1 MKKRGIGKKTQF
13 WVCMSLI
20 VNYLKIV
27 NEIKPINKRLVLS
40 EKFQL
45 LKKNLLSEQC
55 FYGFEY
61 LLVHCISPI
70 PKNPF
75 RHVHI
80 LLSIHSA
87 LVAQNLSPHFSE
99 DGTNGNGKYDIRFN
113 KKKWNKF
120 FTEITYKA
128 KFSKLIRSCVYLSSH
143 MKCWSDMLFFNIFK
157 NFTYSKICYQ
167 DCNKVML

>member
-1 MKKRGIGKKTQF
+1 
-13 WVCMSLI
+13 MSLI

-27 NEIKPINKRLVLS
+27 NEIKPINKRL
-40 EKFQL
+40 
-45 LKKNLLSEQC
+45 LKKNLLYEQC

-99 DGTNGNGKYDIRFN
+99 DGTNENGKYDIRFN
-113 KKKWNKF
+113 KKNE
-120 FTEITYKA
+120 T
-128 KFSKLIRSCVYLSSH
+128 
-143 MKCWSDMLFFNIFK
+143 
-157 NFTYSKICYQ
+157 NFLLK
-167 DCNKVML
+167 

>member
-1 MKKRGIGKKTQF
+1 
-13 WVCMSLI
+13 MSLI

-99 DGTNGNGKYDIRFN
+99 DGTNENGKYDIRFN
-113 KKKWNKF
+113 KKMKQI

-143 MKCWSDMLFFNIFK
+143 MKC
-157 NFTYSKICYQ
+157 
-167 DCNKVML
+167 

>member
-1 MKKRGIGKKTQF
+1 
-13 WVCMSLI
+13 MSLI

-45 LKKNLLSEQC
+45 LKKKNLLSEQC

-80 LLSIHSA
+80 LLSMHSA
-87 LVAQNLSPHFSE
+87 LVAQNLSPHFSK
-99 DGTNGNGKYDIRFN
+99 DGTNENGKYDIRFN
-113 KKKWNKF
+113 KKNE
-120 FTEITYKA
+120 T
-128 KFSKLIRSCVYLSSH
+128 
-143 MKCWSDMLFFNIFK
+143 
-157 NFTYSKICYQ
+157 NFLLK
-167 DCNKVML
+167 

>member
-1 MKKRGIGKKTQF
+1 
-13 WVCMSLI
+13 MSLI

-27 NEIKPINKRLVLS
+27 DEIKPINKRLVLS

-99 DGTNGNGKYDIRFN
+99 DGTNENGKYDIRFN
-113 KKKWNKF
+113 KKNE
-120 FTEITYKA
+120 T
-128 KFSKLIRSCVYLSSH
+128 
-143 MKCWSDMLFFNIFK
+143 
-157 NFTYSKICYQ
+157 NFLLK
-167 DCNKVML
+167 

>member
-1 MKKRGIGKKTQF
+1 
-13 WVCMSLI
+13 MSLI
-20 VNYLKIV
+20 VNYLEIV

-45 LKKNLLSEQC
+45 LKKI
-55 FYGFEY
+55 FEY

-99 DGTNGNGKYDIRFN
+99 DGTNENGKYDIRFN
-113 KKKWNKF
+113 KKMKQF
-120 FTEITYKA
+120 FY
-128 KFSKLIRSCVYLSSH
+128 
-143 MKCWSDMLFFNIFK
+143 
-157 NFTYSKICYQ
+157 
-167 DCNKVML
+167 

>member
-1 MKKRGIGKKTQF
+1 MKTEGIGKKTPF

-20 VNYLKIV
+20 VNYLTIV
-27 NEIKPINKRLVLS
+27 NEIKLINKRLVLS

-99 DGTNGNGKYDIRFN
+99 DGTNENGKYDIRFN
-113 KKKWNKF
+113 KKMKQIFYWNN
-120 FTEITYKA
+120 
-128 KFSKLIRSCVYLSSH
+128 L
-143 MKCWSDMLFFNIFK
+143 
-157 NFTYSKICYQ
+157 
-167 DCNKVML
+167 

>member
-1 MKKRGIGKKTQF
+1 
-13 WVCMSLI
+13 MSLI

-40 EKFQL
+40 EKFQ
-45 LKKNLLSEQC
+45 LSEQC

-99 DGTNGNGKYDIRFN
+99 DGTNENGKYDIRFN
-113 KKKWNKF
+113 KK
-120 FTEITYKA
+120 
-128 KFSKLIRSCVYLSSH
+128 
-143 MKCWSDMLFFNIFK
+143 MKQIF
-157 NFTYSKICYQ
+157 Y
-167 DCNKVML
+167 